1 MECTSS
7 TQSDVITLD
16 DHDIAW
22 KSDTDIQTCKVL
34 RISAHLN
41 PSDLETP
48 FNILLCKK
56 IGISWP
62 CETNLT
68 GSRGGE
74 DGSRHTTVMVV
85 STDVES
91 DVQLALTVLPFGPG
105 PRTIYTLRN
114 PGVEHLCIIRLSVNV
129 FALRTIA
136 PMTELLP
143 VRYKP
148 VNENSPKRPRIHLA
162 DSCVALNSSPDKIQL
177 RISAS
182 ELQWR
187 FTDSGLSGPCG
198 LATTIT
204 ARLPEIENGD
214 PLTFAFGRLLW
225 SSHPGVMIVKIDTFE
240 GALCLHLIHEVDPST
255 SIPKRLNSIPTPKEI
270 SLRVEICNAKIDGP
284 YLSAIG
290 SPYFR
295 TPMGEQCLE
304 VLAPYN
310 FSVYAGMSYN
320 LRVYRKHYGDFV
332 GLFVPTAT
340 LRLHVTAVLWNPRT
354 WLDMSIMST
363 RDEKIYRGET
373 LGRIY
378 FVPHVEGI
386 NVSKSCQFTNDVRSK
401 ISKSANTCI
410 CILGMKYRLQDLPDI
425 TLSKAPPNTGMI
437 TTLAIETQ

>member
-7 TQSDVITLD
+7 TQNDVITLD
-16 DHDIAW
+16 DHGIAW
-22 KSDTDIQTCKVL
+22 KPETDIQTCKVL
-34 RISAHLN
+34 RLSAHLN

-62 CETNLT
+62 CDEN
-68 GSRGGE
+68 RIGGCG
-74 DGSRHTTVMVV
+74 DKNDNRCTTVMVV
-85 STDVES
+85 STDAES

-129 FALRTIA
+129 FALRTVA
-136 PMTELLP
+136 PVTDLLP
-143 VRYKP
+143 IRYKP
-148 VNENSPKRPRIHLA
+148 VSENSSKRPRLHLA
-162 DSCVALNSSPDKIQL
+162 DSCVALNSSPDKVQV

-198 LATTIT
+198 LATTII
-204 ARLPEIENGD
+204 AQLPGFENVD
-214 PLTFAFGRLLW
+214 PLTLAFGRLLW
-225 SSHPGVMIVKIDTFE
+225 SSHPGVLMSKIDTFD
-240 GALCLHLIHEVDPST
+240 GALCLHLIHEVEPTT
-255 SIPKRLNSIPTPKEI
+255 SVPKRLNSIPTPKEI
-270 SLRVEICNAKIDGP
+270 SLRVEICNTKIDGP

-295 TPMGEQCLE
+295 TPVGEQCLE

-310 FSVYAGMSYN
+310 FSVHAGMPYN
-320 LRVYRKHYGDFV
+320 LRMYRKHYGDFV
-332 GLFVPTAT
+332 GIFVPTAT
-340 LRLHVTAVLWNPRT
+340 LRMHVTAATWNPRT
-354 WLDMSIMST
+354 WLDMSIMSM

-378 FVPHVEGI
+378 FVPYIEGI
-386 NVSKSCQFTNDVRSK
+386 NVSKACQFTNDVRSK
-401 ISKSANTCI
+401 ISESTNTCI

-425 TLSKAPPNTGMI
+425 TLSKSPPNTGML